1 MKDYTAINFTREEL
15 TALTDLL
22 SYVQMAEETSFQEE
36 YWSWNEELS
45 EEELV
50 DHVLKETDCCHPY
63 IWAEVIKRVVN
74 KQVA

>member
-22 SYVQMAEETSFQEE
+22 SYVQMAEESHFHEE
-36 YWSWNEELS
+36 YWSEELT
-45 EEELV
+45 EAELV

-63 IWAEVIKRVVN
+63 IWAEIISRVV
-74 KQVA
+74 KQQVV